1 MTLPTPTEQQ
11 LSEQLAK
18 LDGDARERVLT
29 HVKLTAPVDSLDDPP
44 LAVPLDVDYSESSP
58 PPLWVIEDVLE
69 RETVNLWAGAGGSA
83 KSPAA
88 MAAAVAAVSGEDWLG
103 RKVSAERVLYID
115 EENPKRVPHGRK
127 RAL

>member
-69 RETVNLWAGAGGSA
+69 RETVNLWAGDGGSA
-83 KSPAA
+83 KSTAA
-88 MAAAVAAVSGEDWLG
+88 MAAAVAAVSGGGWVG
-103 RKVSAERVLYID
+103 RERGGERGLSFD
-115 EENPKRVPHGRK
+115 EGAQQR
-127 RAL
+127 